1 MRKCACVTVLI
12 SQPWAIWWRAEH
24 RQSRPAPA
32 GCGEIG
38 THARTEAL
46 DCLATLPLTHTC
58 AALIKFTDV
67 RAPLTKDKPSVH
79 PHVIH
84 WSIFLRHQPAGQPGP
99 PGRRCAVWQFNTAWF
114 EVIAFFLPSLATLQ
128 HTQTCACAHTLRRRE
143 QVFPDSYWFVM

>member
-1 MRKCACVTVLI
+1 MSRKRKCACVTVLI

-46 DCLATLPLTHTC
+46 DCLATVTPLTRTC

-67 RAPLTKDKPSVH
+67 RTPLMKDTPWADFHESTQLPLAKPAH
-79 PHVIH
+79 
-84 WSIFLRHQPAGQPGP
+84 
-99 PGRRCAVWQFNTAWF
+99 
-114 EVIAFFLPSLATLQ
+114 LAATVQCNSFKLCGWMWRPFSYYLLQ
-128 HTQTCACAHTLRRRE
+128 HSNTHKVWVPTHSDGESMCFQTAI
-143 QVFPDSYWFVM
+143 DSLCSW